1 MKVSIR
7 YLIKYEAAPGESS
20 MKRLVAALV
29 FFLAGCGSLVVE
41 QRLAKL
47 NTDLQSI
54 QQDFHTLSTTFTPEQ
69 SEKYARAQ
77 TMHDDR
83 TFQEFYASLTTQQ
96 QATLTALRD
105 RAHQAEQEQ
114 QILSRIVQQDLMRQE
129 AERRRLPQGFGLVPA
144 NSVL

>member
-1 MKVSIR
+1 MKLTVVVV
-7 YLIKYEAAPGESS
+7 L
-20 MKRLVAALV
+20 LLT
-29 FFLAGCGSLVVE
+29 GCGSLVTE

-54 QQDFHTLSTTFTPEQ
+54 QQDFHTLSATFTPAQ

-77 TMHDDR
+77 TMGDDR
-83 TFQEFYASLTTQQ
+83 TFQEFYTSLTTQQ
-96 QATLTALRD
+96 QATLTALLD
-105 RAHQAEQEQ
+105 RAHQAAQEQ
-114 QILSRIVQQDLMRQE
+114 QILSRIVQQDLAWQE